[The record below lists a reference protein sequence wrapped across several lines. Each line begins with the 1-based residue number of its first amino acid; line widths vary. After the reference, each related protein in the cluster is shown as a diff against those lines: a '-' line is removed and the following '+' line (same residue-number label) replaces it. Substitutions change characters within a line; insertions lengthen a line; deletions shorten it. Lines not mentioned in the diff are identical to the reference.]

1 MKKEINKDV
10 ETKEENKKTKD
21 EELFIPKTKYKF
33 LKILLA
39 IILIG
44 GLCTGAYLLYQDK
57 FSNPKNIVKNA
68 LEKNLK
74 TEKNLLIDEE
84 GIYKI
89 NGFAKVNANLGKE
102 NEAVTNM
109 IKDIAF
115 QFSGEIDTKESIANI
130 EYDTEYKDE
139 KLINIKS
146 FIENNTYYILLDG
159 IYDNYLKI
167 KNNDVNSESF
177 KEAMNSIQIN
187 SNDINTILNALEK
200 SFSEEIVKYDFMKE
214 NDNISI
220 DGKTVSVLNNYVIL
234 KDNEVNTL
242 ARAIIDNLA
251 NNNEITKIVGTL
263 SGEDGKL
270 VLTALASEIA
280 KTPFSGTYR
289 INFYTDKGLFNKKL
303 ISIRQEITQD
313 GIPVTINTDN
323 IDDGIIISVGTLGM
337 SFSIKIAKNSSN
349 YNLNLSITM
358 MEQYINVDVNL
369 NYEKI
374 KELTKPDIS
383 KSKNIED
390 LTDAEK
396 KQIEEAFEKNEAL
409 KKFFNKIQDTVPE
422 LKA

>member
-21 EELFIPKTKYKF
+21 EELFIPKTKFKF

-409 KKFFNKIQDTVPE
+409 KKFFSKIQDTVPE